1 MRTLFPVL
9 NSSIYFNTAYVGL
22 MSKELFRYRKK
33 IDSHF
38 LNDGDRFK
46 IDSLKKINTYRKTIS
61 SFINSKLE
69 NTFFTVNFSTGFR
82 YVLDMIPNNASVLT
96 IKDDYDSLINGLKE
110 RDFEIDYIDICSD
123 FEIEIEKQLKKKS
136 YLVLALSVVQFLSGI
151 KIDFEKLNEI
161 KTKNPNLIIIGDTTQ
176 FVGSDFF
183 DFDNSPFDVV
193 VGSGYKWLL
202 AGFGNAYISFSNNF
216 FLKTNSSAE
225 LIYEK
230 VYSGHINYIGAASLN
245 FAINFL
251 QENNFNSLIKRKK
264 KLSALLR
271 DKLDELGLIDPL
283 VKKRKS
289 HSSIYNIPGK
299 QNLYKKLT
307 EKGIRCA
314 LRGEGIRVSVHFY
327 NDISDIEKLIKV
339 LKN

>member
-1 MRTLFPVL
+1 MRSLFPVL
-9 NSSIYFNTAYVGL
+9 NSSVYLNTAYVGL
-22 MSKELFRYRKK
+22 MSKELFSYRKK
-33 IDSHF
+33 IDSDF
-38 LNDGDRFK
+38 LNDGDKFK
-46 IDSLKKINTYRKTIS
+46 IDSLEKINKYRETIS
-61 SFINSKLE
+61 SFINSKIE
-69 NTFFTVNFSTGFR
+69 NTFFTVNFSTGYR

-96 IKDDYDSLINGLKE
+96 IKDDYESLINGLKE
-110 RDFEIDYIDICSD
+110 RDFEIDYVEISPN

-136 YLVLALSVVQFLSGI
+136 YSVLAVSVVQFLSGI

-183 DFDNSPFDVV
+183 DFDSSPFDVV
-193 VGSGYKWLL
+193 IGSGYKWLL

-230 VYSGHINYIGAASLN
+230 VYSGHINYTGAASLN

-251 QENNFNSLIKRKK
+251 QKNNFNSLIKRKK
-264 KLSALLR
+264 ELSSLLK
-271 DKLDELGLIDPL
+271 DELDELGLINPL
-283 VKKRKS
+283 VKKRKL
-289 HSSIYNIPGK
+289 HSGIYNIPG
-299 QNLYKKLT
+299 QDNLHKKLT
-307 EKGIRCA
+307 ENGIRFA
-314 LRGEGIRVSVHFY
+314 IRGEGIRVSVHFY
-327 NDISDIEKLIKV
+327 NNISDIEKLIKV